1 MDFSV
6 LIGYSPW
13 QLRTEQRDQ
22 GLAPPLRNVRRW
34 HGNPCAP
41 SGAVPGQYVSQCKG
55 TQPDTDTPKGTALLS
70 WWPTLEWPDE
80 RQREIALEGASVS
93 SATCEGMF
101 GFQAG

>member
-1 MDFSV
+1 MARQSLRSLRRGFDLSRIASV
-6 LIGYSPW
+6 RSRPPSNASSP
-13 QLRTEQRDQ
+13 
-22 GLAPPLRNVRRW
+22 G
-34 HGNPCAP
+34 H
-41 SGAVPGQYVSQCKG
+41 YVSQFKV